1 MVREFPLYRPPEPR
15 SWDQNYSNVFQATV
29 KAQAAPGGSKLGFN
43 NVYPAALIKCRPAA
57 GSHPLALYIGESP
70 LKTPFTLVL
79 LEILLVIFATRIVR
93 FLLKPLRQPRIVSE
107 IIGGIFIGPSIL
119 GRSKKFTAVVFPENS
134 QFILR
139 NIGLMGFMYF
149 VFLSGVKMDFSVVAK
164 TKKKQ
169 IAISILGVL
178 VPIIMVTIV
187 GLIFR
192 KSMDKELAKLSTIG
206 GIAATLALPLFPV
219 LYPILKE
226 LNLLSSDIGRLAL
239 SISVISDVVGITFMV
254 VFEATKQGEGKP
266 IAMLWYVISLVFIL
280 AFTMLV
286 VRKAMQKIIDHT
298 PDGQSVDQAYV
309 VGILLLVMVMGFF
322 TDMFGVA
329 IANGP
334 FWLGLA
340 IPDGPPL
347 GSTLVERSETLVM
360 EILMPFS
367 FALIGLFIDVQG
379 MIMIGW
385 EGMAPLFAMVVTGY
399 VSKFIA
405 TFATSMFFEVPFR
418 DSAVL
423 SLVMSLKGQVELL
436 LFTHWMD
443 KKMVQI
449 PGFTMLVLLIT
460 IVTALATPLISILYD
475 PTRPYMVHKRRTIQN
490 TPTTDAELR
499 IVLVIYDEDST
510 APLINLL
517 EVSNPTT
524 STPFS
529 IFAIRLIELV
539 GRASPVFIDHQK
551 QEDEAELK
559 YAVSQNIHNALKLY
573 QESKGDYV
581 KLFNFTAI
589 APNKTMY
596 QDICE
601 LALLKRATL
610 MILPFHKECLD
621 TLGGTL
627 TEMVTSGIRS
637 VNANVIAH
645 SPCSVAVLVD
655 KGHLRHPLMA
665 FRNSEL
671 HFVVLFLGGADA
683 REALCFADR
692 MVGNP
697 NVSLTVIRFLSYNF
711 EGDNEMEKKMD
722 DGVVT
727 WFWVKNERND
737 RVSYREV
744 VVKNGAE
751 TVGAIRAL
759 NYGEDNTCDVW
770 IMGRKQGI
778 NPVLLEG
785 LSNWSENEELGIIG
799 DFVSSDDFGGTASVL
814 VVQQQMLRGQG
825 TGKAGMEKLTAGLN
839 LC

>member
-1 MVREFPLYRPPEPR
+1 MVREFPRYSSSVPEPR
-15 SWDQNYSNVFQATV
+15 SWDQNYSNAFQATV
-29 KAQAAPGGSKLGFN
+29 KAQTAGGNESKIGFN
-43 NVYPAALIKCRPAA
+43 NVYPPELIKCRPAA
-57 GSHPLALYIGESP
+57 GSHPLALYVGESP

-79 LEILLVIFATRIVR
+79 LEILLVIVATRIVR

-119 GRSKKFTAVVFPENS
+119 GRSKKFTSVVFPEHS
-134 QFILR
+134 QFIIR
-139 NIGLMGFMYF
+139 NIGIMGFMYF
-149 VFLSGVKMDFSVVAK
+149 LFISGVKMDFAVVAK
-164 TKKKQ
+164 TKKKHIV
-169 IAISILGVL
+169 IALVGVFIPLLMTEGVGFIL
-178 VPIIMVTIV
+178 
-187 GLIFR
+187 R
-192 KSMDKELAKLSTIG
+192 KSMVDKELAKVSTIG
-206 GIAATLALPLFPV
+206 GIASSLALPLFPV
-219 LYPILKE
+219 IYPILKE

-239 SISVISDVVGITFMV
+239 SIAVLSDGFGITALI
-254 VFEATKQGEGKP
+254 VFEAALQGEGRP
-266 IAMLWYVISLVFIL
+266 IAILWYTISLVLIL
-280 AFTMLV
+280 AFTLGV
-286 VRKAMQKIIDHT
+286 IRKAMHKIIDHT
-298 PDGQSVDQAYV
+298 PDGQYVDQAYV

-334 FWLGLA
+334 FWLGLV

-347 GSTLVERSETLVM
+347 GSTLVDRSETM
-360 EILMPFS
+360 ITEILMPFS
-367 FALIGLFIDVQG
+367 FAVIGLSTDVEA
-379 MIMIGW
+379 MIMAGW
-385 EGMAPLFAMVVTGY
+385 QWMAPLFAMGITCY
-399 VSKFIA
+399 ASKFIA
-405 TFATSMFFEVPFR
+405 TFATSMFFQVPFR
-418 DSAVL
+418 DGVVL
-423 SLVMSLKGQVELL
+423 SLVMCLKGQVELV
-436 LFTHWMD
+436 LFIHWMD
-443 KKMVQI
+443 KRMVGI

-460 IVTALATPLISILYD
+460 IVTAIATPLISILYD
-475 PTRPYMVHKRRTIQN
+475 PTRPYMVHKRRTIQH

-510 APLINLL
+510 AGLINLL
-517 EVSNPTT
+517 EVSNPTI
-524 STPFS
+524 SSPFS

-551 QEDEAELK
+551 EEDEADLK
-559 YAVSQNIHNALKLY
+559 YAVSQTIHNALKLY

-589 APNKTMY
+589 APIRTMY

-621 TLGGTL
+621 TLGGKL
-627 TEMVTSGIRS
+627 TEMVRRGIRN
-637 VNANVIAH
+637 VNTNVLAH

-665 FRNSEL
+665 FRGHSDL
-671 HFVVLFLGGADA
+671 HFVMLFLGGADA
-683 REALCFADR
+683 REALCLADR

-697 NVSLTVIRFLSYNF
+697 KVLLTVIRFLSYNF
-711 EGDNEMEKKMD
+711 EGDIEMEKKMD

-751 TVGAIRAL
+751 TVGAIQAL
-759 NYGEDNTCDVW
+759 DDHNCDVW
-770 IMGRKQGI
+770 IVGRKQGI

-785 LSNWSENEELGIIG
+785 LSNWSENQELGIIG
-799 DFVSSDDFGGTASVL
+799 DFLSSDDFDGTGSVL
-814 VVQQQMLRGQG
+814 VVQQQILRGQEAG
-825 TGKAGMEKLTAGLN
+825 KGGITGGLN
-839 LC
+839 IC

>member
-1 MVREFPLYRPPEPR
+1 
-15 SWDQNYSNVFQATV
+15 
-29 KAQAAPGGSKLGFN
+29 
-43 NVYPAALIKCRPAA
+43 
-57 GSHPLALYIGESP
+57 
-70 LKTPFTLVL
+70 
-79 LEILLVIFATRIVR
+79 
-93 FLLKPLRQPRIVSE
+93 
-107 IIGGIFIGPSIL
+107 
-119 GRSKKFTAVVFPENS
+119 
-134 QFILR
+134 
-139 NIGLMGFMYF
+139 MGFMYF

-266 IAMLWYVISLVFIL
+266 IAVLWYVISLVFIL
-280 AFTMLV
+280 AFTVLV

-329 IANGP
+329 IGNGP

-436 LFTHWMD
+436 LFAHWMD